1 MGAALLATLAESFG
15 AMPAMRVE
23 SIGYGAGEK
32 DFREHANVLRVMVGK
47 TSSATESTTV
57 SVMEANIDDAS
68 PQVVGYAMERLMA
81 AGALDATLTAIQ
93 MKKGRPGVLLR
104 VIAAPAQQEELAA
117 LIFAETS
124 TLGLRLYTAE
134 RRVQERHWVE
144 VETGHGKIRV
154 KVSGDGSYAP
164 EYEDCRAIA
173 QAAGVPLRQVI
184 AAANHS
190 YLTRT
195 T

>member
-1 MGAALLATLAESFG
+1 MLTTLAQGFG
-15 AMPAMRVE
+15 AMPAMRVAK
-23 SIGYGAGEK
+23 IGYGAGDK

-47 TSSATESTTV
+47 TSSATESTQV
-57 SVMEANIDDAS
+57 SVIEANLDDSS
-68 PQVVGYAMERLMA
+68 PQVVGYAVERLLE
-81 AGALDATLTAIQ
+81 AGALDATVTPMQ

-104 VIAAPAQQEELAA
+104 VIASPANQEDLAA

-124 TLGLRLYTAE
+124 TLGLRIYSAE

-144 VETGHGKIRV
+144 VDTGHGKIRV
-154 KVSGDGSYAP
+154 KVSRDGSYAP

-173 QAAGVPLRQVI
+173 QATGVPLRLII

-190 YLTRT
+190 YLSL
-195 T
+195 